1 MQKLFSALGLRK
13 SLFVRSGP
21 AVPVL
26 PVSWQ
31 SGEVRI
37 LPLVVLT
44 ASWVGLWNVL
54 QNGGTVAENLLGANT
69 AAFCIWTI
77 ATLVRLLFRGRL
89 PILGIAIAIPAG
101 VFLSSKL
108 GTLTGSADYITN
120 LIRHPVSMHRA
131 IFSNIWIAVTVTS
144 FFLYFSHSRGV
155 RESLERERRRAAEAL
170 QAETVARLALLQAQ
184 IEPHFLFN
192 TLANIHSLIKEEPD
206 TASLILEELNA
217 YLRTSLRRTRMQ
229 VSTVGEELELI
240 EALLAIAAARLRTRL
255 EYTIQA
261 PPEIR
266 TTPLPPLLLQPLVEN
281 AIRHGIEPSVEGG
294 IIAVEARKTPEG
306 LELIVKDTGVGLNS
320 QAPQGVGLSN
330 VRARLASL
338 FGERGRLEFYTNTP
352 RGVIAKLIVPP
363 SAN

>member
-1 MQKLFSALGLRK
+1 
-13 SLFVRSGP
+13 
-21 AVPVL
+21 VL

-54 QNGGTVAENLLGANT
+54 ENGGTVAENLLGANA
-69 AAFCIWTI
+69 AAFSIWAI

-101 VFLSSKL
+101 VFLGSKL
-108 GTLTGSADYITN
+108 GTLAGSGDYIMY

-131 IFSNIWIAVTVTS
+131 ILSNLWIGVTVTS

-155 RESLERERRRAAEAL
+155 REDLERERRRAAEAL

-206 TASLILEELNA
+206 TASLILEELNS

-240 EALLAIAAARLRTRL
+240 EALLAIAAARLRARL
-255 EYTIQA
+255 EYTIHA

-266 TTPLPPLLLQPLVEN
+266 ATPLPPLLLQPLVEN
-281 AIRHGIEPSVEGG
+281 AIRHGIEPAVEGG
-294 IIAVEARKTPEG
+294 IVHVEARKTPEG
-306 LELIVKDTGVGLNS
+306 LELTVEDTGVGLNALS
-320 QAPQGVGLSN
+320 PQGVGLSN
-330 VRARLASL
+330 VRARLDSL
-338 FGERGRLEFYTNTP
+338 YGERGRLELYTNTP
-352 RGVIAKLIVPP
+352 RGVIAKLIVPLN
-363 SAN
+363 AN